1 MIFRRKEKL
10 TSGSNG
16 SREEVVLNNAKERE
30 YKKLDQS
37 FLIRQNEET
46 LLNRLEKRIECIN
59 DQTESLINIIEAISS
74 RVDEQIGY
82 IHRVVDEIGSYSAMA
97 EELNASSESSY
108 KTAEETLKVVEDGSN
123 AVNNTIQSMDEIR
136 RSVTMVVEEIN
147 DLKVGANRIKDC

>member
-1 MIFRRKEKL
+1 VLFLRKKKI
-10 TSGSNG
+10 TADSK
-16 SREEVVLNNAKERE
+16 EETVLNNLGQRE
-30 YKKLDQS
+30 EKNSKDLS
-37 FLIRQNEET
+37 LIKQNEGT
-46 LLNRLEKRIECIN
+46 LLNRLEKRIECLN
-59 DQTESLINIIEAISS
+59 DQTESLINIIEAISG